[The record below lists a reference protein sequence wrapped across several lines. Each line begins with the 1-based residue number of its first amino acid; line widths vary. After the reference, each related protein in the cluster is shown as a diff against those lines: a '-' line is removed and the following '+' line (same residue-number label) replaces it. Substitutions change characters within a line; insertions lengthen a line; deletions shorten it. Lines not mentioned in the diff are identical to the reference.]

1 MRRITHPRH
10 DTRCTAEST
19 PPPFGCTI
27 SSESRKSRVRF
38 PRASRK
44 GIRTT
49 FFTPTI
55 KIVIDTF
62 FWETFLKLIFI
73 IYHIR
78 SLLEAPTRDT
88 IRDARR
94 NRHPGSP
101 FLKLEFRVS
110 NPNVQLRWCRSL
122 VFRYRP
128 TCSLYLFRSVLDRI
142 GMGLLELSKKSQ

>member
-1 MRRITHPRH
+1 M
-10 DTRCTAEST
+10 
-19 PPPFGCTI
+19 
-27 SSESRKSRVRF
+27 
-38 PRASRK
+38 
-44 GIRTT
+44 GIRST
-49 FFTPTI
+49 FSTPTI

-73 IYHIR
+73 IDHIR

-122 VFRYRP
+122 VFRYHP
-128 TCSLYLFRSVLDRI
+128 TCLLCLFRSVLDRI
-142 GMGLLELSKKSQ
+142 GMGLLELSKKSQWRRSYRLVPTCTRNPPASNITYCSISICSI